1 MRRPAGT
8 PAGGCSYA
16 RGVDT
21 VRIRRL
27 LGIVLVV
34 ATVLPVGRSAGAQT
48 QAELEARAAELAAEI
63 NVLAVDA
70 ETAGAALDALVAE
83 RDRQQQ
89 RLDDARAA
97 VAGAQREITAARE
110 REDAANAKIDEL
122 TGQLRELAVAA
133 YLRPPSTD
141 IGALLADDDVRA
153 GAKRRVFASVGAS
166 TTDDVVNR
174 LRGERQRAER
184 ARTDAERAEAEAKRL
199 EAAEAAQFTTVQAAS
214 DAQQRLADDIAA
226 NLERKLA
233 EANSVGE
240 QLAAR
245 EQELARAARRA
256 GGGVSRPGWT
266 RNGPITVV
274 TVYGIEVNTEI
285 AGQVRAMVD
294 AAAADGIE
302 LYGEGYRD
310 IQTQI
315 DLRRAHCGSSDW
327 AIWDMPSM
335 DCSPPVARPGFSMH
349 EQGLAIDFFSGGDLV
364 RSRSNPIFR
373 WLAANAASFG
383 FYNLPIEPWHW
394 STTGG

>member
-1 MRRPAGT
+1 MDA
-8 PAGGCSYA
+8 A
-16 RGVDT
+16 RF
-21 VRIRRL
+21 RRL
-27 LGIVLVV
+27 LGILLVV
-34 ATVLPVGRSAGAQT
+34 ATVLPVGRTAGAQS

-63 NVLAVDA
+63 DVLAADA

-83 RDRQQQ
+83 ADRQRQ

-97 VAGAQREITAARE
+97 VAAAQREITAARE

-122 TGQLRELAVAA
+122 NGQLRELAVAA

-141 IGALLADDDVRA
+141 IAALLADDDVRA

-174 LRGERQRAER
+174 MRAERQRAER
-184 ARTDAERAEAEAKRL
+184 ARADAERAEAEARRL
-199 EAAEAAQFTTVQAAS
+199 EAAEAAQFANAQAAS

-233 EANSVGE
+233 EANSVGQ

-245 EQELARAARRA
+245 EAELARQARRA
-256 GGGVSRPGWT
+256 GGGGSRPGWT
-266 RNGPITVV
+266 ANGPITVV
-274 TVYGIEVNTEI
+274 TVYGIEVNAAI
-285 AGQVRAMVD
+285 ADQLRAMVD

-310 IQTQI
+310 IQDQI
-315 DLRRAHCGSSDW
+315 ALRRQHCGSSDW

-364 RSRSNPIFR
+364 RSRSNPIYR
-373 WLAANAASFG
+373 WLDANAASYG
-383 FYNLPIEPWHW
+383 FYNLPSEPWHW